1 MDTTFSLQY
10 QFVENI
16 IFFYNLMIMPNLC
29 QELLMKYI
37 IYTYFATEFTVLNY
51 KYIVVY
57 SMNVNVFSL

>member
-1 MDTTFSLQY
+1 
-10 QFVENI
+10 
-16 IFFYNLMIMPNLC
+16 MIMPNLC

>member
-37 IYTYFATEFTVLNY
+37 IYTYFAIEFTVLNS

-57 SMNVNVFSL
+57 SRYRYVIC

>member
-10 QFVENI
+10 QFVEKL
-16 IFFYNLMIMPNLC
+16 FFIYTLMIMPNLC

-37 IYTYFATEFTVLNY
+37 IYTYFAIEFTVLNS

-57 SMNVNVFSL
+57 SRYRFVIC

>member
-37 IYTYFATEFTVLNY
+37 IYTYFATEFTVLNS

-57 SMNVNVFSL
+57 SRYRFVIC

>member
-37 IYTYFATEFTVLNY
+37 IYTYFATEFTVLNS

-57 SMNVNVFSL
+57 SRYRYVIC